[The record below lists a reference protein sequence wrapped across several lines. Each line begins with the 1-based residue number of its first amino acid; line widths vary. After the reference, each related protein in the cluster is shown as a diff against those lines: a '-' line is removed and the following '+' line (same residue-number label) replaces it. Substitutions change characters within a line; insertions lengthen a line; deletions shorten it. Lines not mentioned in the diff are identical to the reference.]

1 MRSTELILASITVLG
16 GVGLVGCGTTPAP
29 ADAFTPS
36 TDDSGMVVGEDA
48 PAAGTPR
55 AVVGTASMN
64 MPADTACLGSNT
76 APTAGAEVGGTITFQ
91 ALALTPFPVAMGNA
105 EVYPGA
111 SIRATCDGDCVEGT
125 TDAMGRLMAE
135 LPGGGWFGYRL
146 AAAGTGSTASVPVIG
161 QFYTWGSE
169 AGGNVT
175 VTAISSSVAD
185 IIAGQLNRELS
196 PTTSAVSGSIRDCDG
211 EEVAN
216 IQIRFFRGDTEIVS
230 GAADDVTSPR
240 IVGLGDGAIPSPN
253 RNGLTGYQGRFAGI
267 VPSAGGAVRI
277 EAYGVIEDGS
287 SPVLVG
293 CEEVLVE
300 PGTVTVAVMPAL
312 RGDYAAGS
320 TCAGRGE

>member
-1 MRSTELILASITVLG
+1 MRSTELFLASITLVG
-16 GVGLVGCGTTPAP
+16 GTALLGCGTTPAP

-36 TDDSGMVVGEDA
+36 TEDTGIVSGEDA
-48 PAAGTPR
+48 PAAGQPR
-55 AVVGTASMN
+55 AVTGTASMN
-64 MPADTACLGSNT
+64 MPANAACVGTNT
-76 APTAGAEVGGTITFQ
+76 APMAGAAVGGTITFQ
-91 ALALTPFPVAMGNA
+91 ALALSPFPVAMGD
-105 EVYPGA
+105 VQVFPGA
-111 SIRATCDGDCVEGT
+111 TIRAACDGDCIEGT
-125 TDAMGRLMAE
+125 TDAMGRLTVD

-146 AAAGTGSTASVPVIG
+146 AAAGTGSTGSVPVLG

-185 IIAGQLNRELS
+185 IIAGQLNREL
-196 PTTSAVSGSIRDCDG
+196 TAATSAVSGSIRDCDDN
-211 EEVAN
+211 EVAN

-253 RNGLTGYQGRFAGI
+253 RNGLTAYLGRFAGI

-277 EAYGVIEDGS
+277 EAWGVVEDGG

-300 PGTVTVAVMPAL
+300 PGTVSVAVIPAL

-320 TCAGRGE
+320 SCIGRGE